1 MAGKGNRRRALIM
14 GAAGRDFHNFNSFFR
29 NNKEYEVV
37 CFTAAQIP
45 GIAGRKY
52 PPCLAG
58 RLYPKG
64 IPIYPEEKLES
75 LINSKRIDEVFF
87 SYSDVSHEYVMHM
100 ACRAMAA
107 GASFS
112 LLGPNDTCIKS
123 KKPVFAICATRTG
136 AGKSPLSK
144 LISKKLVEKGARLA
158 VIRHPMP
165 YGDLKAQAVQRF
177 SRLEDLDKYK
187 CTIEE
192 REEYEGHMRNGAILF
207 AGVDYHRIIKE
218 AEKEADIIMW
228 DGGNNDYPFFFPD
241 FHVCVAD
248 ALRPTHA
255 STYYPG
261 EVNFRMADLILISK
275 HSQNPRGARQL
286 QELARELN
294 PKANILK
301 ANIEVSRP
309 RGIKGK
315 KVLIVEDGPT
325 LTHGGMEYGAG
336 LLAARRAGA
345 KPINPQ
351 KYAEG
356 SLKKVFAAYPH
367 LREVLPAM
375 GYGKKQ
381 VAELQN
387 SINNSPAEIVVSGT
401 PISLSSLIKTNKRI
415 VDVSYSYPE
424 KSVEAILKR
433 IYSMC

>member
-1 MAGKGNRRRALIM
+1 MPKKRSRRRALIM

-29 NNKEYEVV
+29 NNRDYEVV

-45 GIAGRKY
+45 GIAGRRY
-52 PPCLAG
+52 PPSLAG
-58 RLYPKG
+58 SIYPKG
-64 IPIYPEEKLES
+64 ISIHPEEKLEA
-75 LINSKRIDEVFF
+75 IIRSKKIDEVFF
-87 SYSDVSHEYVMHM
+87 SYSDVPHEYVMHI
-100 ACRAMAA
+100 ASRAIAA

-112 LLGPNDTCIKS
+112 LLGPKDTCIKS

-144 LISKKLVEKGARLA
+144 LISKKLAEKGVRLA

-177 SRLEDLDKYK
+177 SCLEDLDRHR

-192 REEYEGHMRNGAILF
+192 REEYEGHIRNGALLF
-207 AGVDYHRIIKE
+207 AGVDYHSIIKE

-248 ALRPTHA
+248 ALRPSHA
-255 STYYPG
+255 NGYFPG
-261 EVNFRMADLILISK
+261 EVNFRMSDLILISK
-275 HSQNPRGARQL
+275 HSQNPEGARHVQQL
-286 QELARELN
+286 AIKLN
-294 PKANILK
+294 PKAKILK

-309 RGIKGK
+309 KGIKGK
-315 KVLIVEDGPT
+315 KVLVVEDGPT

-336 LLAARRAGA
+336 LLAAKRAGA
-345 KPINPQ
+345 KPIPPE

-356 SLKKVFAAYPH
+356 SIKKAFSAYPH
-367 LREVLPAM
+367 LKEVLPAM

-381 VAELQN
+381 VLELQK
-387 SINNSPAEIVVSGT
+387 SINSSPAKIVVSGT
-401 PISLSSLIKTNKRI
+401 PISLSSLIKTSKKI
-415 VDVSYSYPE
+415 IGVSYSYRE
-424 KSVEAILKR
+424 KDVAPILRR
-433 IYSMC
+433 IYSLF

>member
-1 MAGKGNRRRALIM
+1 MPKKARRRALIM

-29 NNKEYEVV
+29 NNEDYDVI

-52 PPCLAG
+52 PPELAG

-64 IPIYPEEKLES
+64 IPIEPEGKLES
-75 LINSKRIDEVFF
+75 LIKSKKIDEVFF

-100 ACRAMAA
+100 ASRALSA

-112 LLGPNDTCIKS
+112 LLGPKDTCIKS

-144 LISKKLVEKGARLA
+144 LISKKLVEKGIRLA

-177 SRLEDLDKYK
+177 SCLKDLEKHK

-192 REEYEGHMRNGAILF
+192 REEYEGHIRNGALLF
-207 AGVDYHRIIKE
+207 AGVDYHRIITE

-248 ALRPTHA
+248 ALRPLHA
-255 STYYPG
+255 ETYFPG
-261 EVNFRMADLILISK
+261 EANFRMADTILISK
-275 HSQNPRGARQL
+275 HSQNPKGARHL
-286 QELARELN
+286 QQLARELN
-294 PKANILK
+294 PKAQILK

-309 RGIKGK
+309 KGIRGK
-315 KVLIVEDGPT
+315 KVLVVEDGPT

-345 KPINPQ
+345 IPIPPR

-356 SLKKVFAAYPH
+356 SIKKVFSSYPH
-367 LREVLPAM
+367 LKEVLPAM

-381 VAELQN
+381 VSELQK
-387 SINNSPAEIVVSGT
+387 SINSAPVKIVVSGT
-401 PISLSSLIKTNKRI
+401 PISLSSLVKTGKSI
-415 VDVSYSYPE
+415 IDVSYSYGE
-424 KSVEAILKR
+424 KGVAPIIGR
-433 IYSMC
+433 ICSLC